1 MFGILFLLLLLVPIA
16 ELWIIVQVSGEIGF
30 LNTIGLL
37 VLISVAGAGLLKQQ
51 GLQTYRELQATV
63 GRGEIPTKQ
72 LTDGA
77 MILFGGALLLTP
89 GFLTDAVGL
98 LLLLPPT
105 RAVLK
110 GSARAVLAR
119 WAGRRARRY
128 RTYGSGGW
136 RVYETTVTRSRREE
150 PSRPP
155 PGPSPEELASP
166 DRPGED
172 DSPDKEE

>member
-16 ELWIIVQVSGEIGF
+16 ELWIIVEVSGEIGF
-30 LNTIGLL
+30 LNTVGLL

-51 GLQTYRELQATV
+51 GLQTYRELQVTLS
-63 GRGEIPTKQ
+63 RGEIPTKQ

-110 GSARAVLAR
+110 GSVRAVLAR

-128 RTYGSGGW
+128 RRYASGGR
-136 RVYETTVTRSRREE
+136 RVYEGTVTRSERDD
-150 PSRPP
+150 PSRRHPD
-155 PGPSPEELASP
+155 PSPEELPFPPGRDEGGSP
-166 DRPGED
+166 DREG
-172 DSPDKEE
+172 